1 MMKDYE
7 YTYLT
12 RQDMTEEAAK
22 NLLDKLVASI
32 TAKNGVVVNLP
43 KAYKKRLAYRIK
55 KQDAAYVNT
64 ILFQME
70 PAPLDEFKK
79 ETALIVEILRG
90 LVISYDPEKLKRE
103 IRPEMGDEE
112 SKSAETV
119 SATEKPA
126 AETAKVEPV
135 KIAKEEEKPEIKEE
149 KEEKKE
155 TKKEEPVTEAPK
167 EEKKEEEKPASAQ
180 GYGEAKPAAA
190 ESSGETK
197 PAKPRKRKIKA
208 ELRDIGEKLD
218 EILK

>member
-155 TKKEEPVTEAPK
+155 
-167 EEKKEEEKPASAQ
+167 EEKPASAQ